1 MYFGALRMVKDK
13 AEVGN
18 SKGSS
23 SSTASTSSRTVL
35 GLVAFFFF
43 LDCLRLPDLG
53 GVGVGVGVVGVA
65 VDVDVDVDV
74 GAAVGMAV
82 GVGMGV
88 GMGDGCVGGEVELL
102 EVILGTTVSLLPIV
116 KVAALHSPAES
127 CDEGTVVV
135 VVVVAADEAFL
146 RRAALLDIAAAV
158 HADFILSR
166 TYGVGCR
173 RL

>member
-43 LDCLRLPDLG
+43 LDCLRLP
-53 GVGVGVGVVGVA
+53 GVGVGVGGVA
-65 VDVDVDVDV
+65 VAVGVDV
-74 GAAVGMAV
+74 GVAVGMAV
-82 GVGMGV
+82 GVGVGV

-127 CDEGTVVV
+127 CDEATVV

>member
-1 MYFGALRMVKDK
+1 MGMGRGIGRGM
-13 AEVGN
+13 GM
-18 SKGSS
+18 GI
-23 SSTASTSSRTVL
+23 
-35 GLVAFFFF
+35 
-43 LDCLRLPDLG
+43 
-53 GVGVGVGVVGVA
+53 GVGYGLWVSR
-65 VDVDVDVDV
+65 
-74 GAAVGMAV
+74 VGMAV
-82 GVGMGV
+82 GVGVGV

-116 KVAALHSPAES
+116 KVAALHSPAET
-127 CDEGTVVV
+127 CTVVV

>member
-53 GVGVGVGVVGVA
+53 VGVVVGGVGVGVA
-65 VDVDVDVDV
+65 VDVGV
-74 GAAVGMAV
+74 AVGMAV
-82 GVGMGV
+82 GVGVGV

-127 CDEGTVVV
+127 CDDGTVVV

>member
-23 SSTASTSSRTVL
+23 SSTASTSSRTVF

-43 LDCLRLPDLG
+43 LDCLRLP
-53 GVGVGVGVVGVA
+53 GVGVGVGGVA
-65 VDVDVDVDV
+65 VAVGVDV
-74 GAAVGMAV
+74 GVAVGMAV
-82 GVGMGV
+82 GVGVGV

-116 KVAALHSPAES
+116 KVAALHSPAET
-127 CDEGTVVV
+127 CTVVV

>member
-1 MYFGALRMVKDK
+1 M
-13 AEVGN
+13 
-18 SKGSS
+18 
-23 SSTASTSSRTVL
+23 
-35 GLVAFFFF
+35 
-43 LDCLRLPDLG
+43 
-53 GVGVGVGVVGVA
+53 GVGGVGVVGVA
-65 VDVDVDVDV
+65 VAVAVAVDV
-74 GAAVGMAV
+74 GV
-82 GVGMGV
+82 GVGV

-127 CDEGTVVV
+127 CETVVV

>member
-1 MYFGALRMVKDK
+1 MVKDK

-53 GVGVGVGVVGVA
+53 VGGVGVVGVA
-65 VDVDVDVDV
+65 VAVDVDVDV

-127 CDEGTVVV
+127 CDGGTVVV
-135 VVVVAADEAFL
+135 VVV
-146 RRAALLDIAAAV
+146 
-158 HADFILSR
+158 
-166 TYGVGCR
+166 
-173 RL
+173 

>member
-53 GVGVGVGVVGVA
+53 VGVVVGGVGVGVA
-65 VDVDVDVDV
+65 VDVGV
-74 GAAVGMAV
+74 AVGMAV
-82 GVGMGV
+82 GVGVGV

-116 KVAALHSPAES
+116 KVAALHSPAET
-127 CDEGTVVV
+127 CTVVV

>member
-1 MYFGALRMVKDK
+1 MMYFGALRMVKDK

-23 SSTASTSSRTVL
+23 SSTASTSSRTVF

-43 LDCLRLPDLG
+43 LDCLRLP
-53 GVGVGVGVVGVA
+53 GVGVGVGVGGVA
-65 VDVDVDVDV
+65 VAVGVDV
-74 GAAVGMAV
+74 GVAVGMAV
-82 GVGMGV
+82 GVGVGV